1 MTAAGLGLPGLDFAV
16 LDAYWPVILA
26 GLWTTVRLC
35 GASILLGLAV
45 GLGVELLRAR
55 VRRAAPLCRVYV
67 EFFRGS
73 PILIQL
79 FLLYYAGPGI
89 GITLDPEAA
98 GVVGLG
104 LYGGAYFAEIF
115 RSGFEA
121 IPRGQL
127 EAAACL
133 GMPPL
138 RALLRIELP
147 QMAALV
153 LPPAVNQ
160 SIILIKDSAVLS
172 IITVPELTKQTSRII
187 NETFTIAEPLLV
199 LAALYWMLVTGLSAA
214 GAALEARLT
223 RHLNPSRKTS

>member
-1 MTAAGLGLPGLDFAV
+1 MSMASLALPGLDFSV
-16 LDAYWPVILA
+16 LDGYWPVIMA

-35 GASILLGLAV
+35 IASIALGLCL
-45 GLGVELLRAR
+45 GLGVALLRMH
-55 VRRAAPLCRVYV
+55 VRWVAPLCRVYI

-79 FLLYYAGPGI
+79 FLLYYAGPSI
-89 GITLDPEAA
+89 GITLDPEMA

-121 IPRGQL
+121 MPRGQV

-133 GMPPL
+133 GISPL
-138 RALLRIELP
+138 RTLLRIELP

-153 LPPAVNQ
+153 LPPVVNQ
-160 SIILIKDSAVLS
+160 SIILVKDSAVLS
-172 IITVPELTKQTSRII
+172 IITVPELTKETSKII

-199 LAALYWMLVTGLSAA
+199 LALMYWLLVTGLSAA
-214 GAALEARLT
+214 GAALEERLT
-223 RHLNPSRKTS
+223 RHLKPSGEES